1 MERRH
6 DESGIRRRRKF
17 HDRYG
22 DLSDIADGAESDASY
37 ENITFDEGEES
48 WKNAEGERLQD
59 FGVDEEVEFYDED
72 DVPLGDLM
80 RRRKQQQQL

>member
-22 DLSDIADGAESDASY
+22 DLSDASY

-80 RRRKQQQQL
+80 RRRKQQQSL

>member
-6 DESGIRRRRKF
+6 DDSGIRRRRKF

-22 DLSDIADGAESDASY
+22 DLSDAADGAESEDSHEHIA
-37 ENITFDEGEES
+37 FDEGEES
-48 WKNAEGERLQD
+48 WKNSEGERLQD

-72 DVPLGDLM
+72 DVPLGELI
-80 RRRKQQQQL
+80 RRRKQQQSL